1 MEVKRKHIRVTGRVQ
16 GVGFRYTASQCASK
30 VGVTGWVRND
40 YDGSVEMEV
49 QGTDIQ
55 INTLFEMIKNS
66 SNYIDIENIEKEAIP
81 VIKDDEGFE
90 IRH

>member
-16 GVGFRYTASQCASK
+16 GVGFRYTSAECADK

-49 QGTDIQ
+49 QGTEAQ

-66 SNYIDIENIEKEAIP
+66 SSYIDIENLETKTIP